1 MMQKIKVGTLV
12 EDRGALG
19 IITDFYPR
27 GTTRGDVHGIN
38 WRDNYK
44 IQYANSNSYVIGA
57 RALERLMAS
66 GQIKIIQLPD
76 SSGDPV

>member
-1 MMQKIKVGTLV
+1 MIQKIKIGTLV

-19 IITDFYPR
+19 IITDFYPK
-27 GTTRGDVHGIN
+27 GTTKGDAKGIN

-44 IQYANSNSYVIGA
+44 IQYANNNSYVIGA

-66 GQIKIIQLPD
+66 GQIKIIQLPAGPED
-76 SSGDPV
+76 SV